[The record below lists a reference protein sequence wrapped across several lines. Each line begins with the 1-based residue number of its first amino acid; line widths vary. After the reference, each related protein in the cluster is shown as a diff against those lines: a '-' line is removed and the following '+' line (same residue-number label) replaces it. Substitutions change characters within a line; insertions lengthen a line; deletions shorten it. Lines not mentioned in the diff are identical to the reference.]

1 MGDPE
6 KYPDEAIKFEIF
18 LYNKTTEMK
27 PPSAKKLSAI
37 SYDEDADGDSGKVDL
52 VKSYKVKKYIFV
64 LFYLNLFFLKQ
75 LVNPTEVD
83 GEQQEDVEVD
93 SKELIKAYR
102 YGKTL
107 VPFSLDD
114 EEAMAYRAEKGMSIV
129 GFFKA
134 KKVKFL

>member
-1 MGDPE
+1 MVYLSTQSGGKTYSGDDVARITSHLRKVSVNPTTTFRGPITMGDPE

-64 LFYLNLFFLKQ
+64 LFYLNLFFLIS
-75 LVNPTEVD
+75 LLT
-83 GEQQEDVEVD
+83 QQKSMENKKM
-93 SKELIKAYR
+93 SKL
-102 YGKTL
+102 T
-107 VPFSLDD
+107 
-114 EEAMAYRAEKGMSIV
+114 
-129 GFFKA
+129 
-134 KKVKFL
+134 VKN